1 MKIMKKYTSWLAAPL
16 FCIIMLA
23 SCKKNNEVGT
33 LQPTRAFVPTTIVTT
48 PTGASVKIDWKAS
61 LFSGGTGIT
70 YTVDLSRNQNFST
83 IDYTKTTD
91 AVTLSLT
98 DEQLTVGQPYYVRI
112 KANATATT
120 PGSIAYVVTTS
131 SFTMPGVLQ
140 AVSNADLSSRTA
152 LLKWLTAPDVTKITI
167 TPPTGGG
174 AAFDVIL
181 TPADITA
188 QSKLITGLQ
197 PNTAYRADIY
207 AGTRVKG
214 FTTFTTPL
222 YTREISTTDN
232 LIDAINAA
240 VNNDVIGLADGI
252 YECKD
257 ATGALVNMVILQKN
271 ITLQGK
277 SGDPAK
283 VKIRFKQIDIKG
295 TGAGFGAKS
304 ISFEGTDGVVVT
316 GPNGPT
322 TGPAPYFLN
331 LVGLNADGDNAT
343 FTNINIDGCTVDN
356 VLNAFIRGNRVSATN
371 GFVIGNINVN
381 NSVISNVNAAATLGF
396 NTIELSKVQFAQLNL
411 TNSTFYNFGR
421 ALVVATTL
429 LNAGTP
435 IPAVKID
442 KCTFNS
448 FGGNNMFVLV
458 DANTNFLN
466 TTVTNSIIAN
476 IPKVATGA
484 QGLLR
489 GTGAG
494 STFTFT
500 NNNVFNAVNVAG
512 ATLPVSNS
520 STNVTAAANTAIV
533 LPWTG
538 TDFTVPSGSPLRTA
552 STTGGPIGDPR
563 WAK

>member
-1 MKIMKKYTSWLAAPL
+1 MKIMKKYMLWLAAPL
-16 FCIIMLA
+16 LCILMLA

-33 LQPTRAFVPTTIVTT
+33 LQPSRAFVPTTIVTT

-61 LFSGGTGIT
+61 LFSGGTGLK
-70 YTVDLSRNQNFST
+70 YTVDISKTAAFTT
-83 IDYTKTTD
+83 IDYSTVTD
-91 AVTLSLT
+91 AVTLTLT
-98 DEQLTVGQPYYVRI
+98 DAQLVVGQPYYIRI
-112 KANATATT
+112 KANATEST
-120 PGSIAYVVTTS
+120 PGSNAYVVTTS
-131 SFTMPGVLQ
+131 SFTMPGVLLS
-140 AVSNADLSSRTA
+140 VPNADLSSKSV
-152 LLKWLTAPDVTKITI
+152 LLKWLTSPDVTKITI
-167 TPPTGGG
+167 TPTGGT
-174 AAFDVIL
+174 AFDVVL
-181 TPADITA
+181 TPAEVTA
-188 QSKLITGLQ
+188 MSKLITGLT

-222 YTREISTTDN
+222 YTREITTADN

-240 VNNDVIGLADGI
+240 ANNDVIGLADGI

-257 ATGALVNMVILQKN
+257 ATGILVNMVILQKN

-283 VKIRFKQIDIKG
+283 VKIRFKQIDLKG

-304 ISFEGTDGVVVT
+304 IGFEGTDGVVVT
-316 GPNGPT
+316 GTT

-331 LVGLNADGDNAT
+331 LIGLNTDADNAT

-429 LNAGTP
+429 LTSGTP
-435 IPAVKID
+435 VPVVKID

-476 IPKVATGA
+476 IPKVSTGA
-484 QGLLR
+484 QGLFR

-494 STFTFT
+494 SSYAFT
-500 NNNVFNAVNVAG
+500 NNNLFNAVNVAG
-512 ATLPVSNS
+512 ATLPISNS
-520 STNVTAAANTAIV
+520 STNVTASANTAIA
-533 LPWTG
+533 LPWTA
-538 TDFTVPSGSPLRTA
+538 TDFTVPAGSPLRTA

-563 WAK
+563 WVK